1 MADYDVIRTQLTRGE
16 GWHDGYVVVDHE
28 TREVLAI
35 GLSFVGCCTL
45 CSELPD
51 GALTY
56 DSATNTWVLVDHG
69 ETSVSLPLPVPE
81 VDVWPV
87 GHELGWGWETREW
100 VEGRRY

>member
-1 MADYDVIRTQLTRGE
+1 MNYYEVIRTQLTRGE
-16 GWHDGYVVVDHE
+16 GWHDGYVIIDHE
-28 TREVLAI
+28 TREVLAL

-45 CSELPD
+45 AAELPA

-56 DSATNTWVLVDHG
+56 NPATKTWSLVDRG
-69 ETSVSLPLPVPE
+69 ETSVSLRLPVPE
-81 VDVWPV
+81 ADAWPV

>member
-1 MADYDVIRTQLTRGE
+1 MPEYDVIRTQLTRGG

-28 TREVLAI
+28 TREVLAL

-45 CSELPD
+45 AAELPS

-56 DSATNTWVLVDHG
+56 DPAYETWTLVDHG
-69 ETSVSLPLPVPE
+69 EASVSPLLPVPE

-87 GHELGWGWETREW
+87 GHELDWAWETREW
-100 VEGRRY
+100 VEGRGY